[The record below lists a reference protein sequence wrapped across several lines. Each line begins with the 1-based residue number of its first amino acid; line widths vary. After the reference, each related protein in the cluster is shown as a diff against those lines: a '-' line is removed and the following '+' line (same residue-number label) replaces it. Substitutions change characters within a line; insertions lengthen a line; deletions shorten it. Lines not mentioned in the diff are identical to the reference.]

1 MGGAA
6 LSGALWLGLLW
17 AGAGTGAG
25 GGCSERCCEGRD
37 AACVS
42 SGWREDGGYG
52 SCYCDG
58 GCRRAGDCCHD
69 HGQACPGR
77 CGPRGGRLGFGP
89 GQERGG
95 FGEQAPRAA
104 GLPAACW
111 GVRDLVKGHGP
122 RGWHQQQAEGRGE
135 GLVAGSDS
143 FRGLLCLGFAGWKLF
158 SL

>member
-77 CGPRGGRLGFGP
+77 CRPQEQARGRTEVAAGWPRGAGSEGW
-89 GQERGG
+89 
-95 FGEQAPRAA
+95 RAA
-104 GLPAACW
+104 G
-111 GVRDLVKGHGP
+111 GVWR
-122 RGWHQQQAEGRGE
+122 RA
-135 GLVAGSDS
+135 GLSGVSS
-143 FRGLLCLGFAGWKLF
+143 
-158 SL
+158 